1 MISIV
6 PLEEIHISIKDDPLP
21 VDIENFLIEA
31 DKRID
36 ELFDTERNRRVPRF
50 IPSNAGLLYRH
61 LSAILTEDICLGN
74 NYCEWGSG
82 YGVGVCLATMLGFN
96 SFGIEI
102 EPSLVSSSKALANEL
117 EIDVN
122 ILESDY
128 MPEGFEC
135 YEGSGGAELIKPENY
150 TFGSDSPQEIK

>member
-1 MISIV
+1 M
-6 PLEEIHISIKDDPLP
+6 
-21 VDIENFLIEA
+21 
-31 DKRID
+31 
-36 ELFDTERNRRVPRF
+36 
-50 IPSNAGLLYRH
+50 
-61 LSAILTEDICLGN
+61 
-74 NYCEWGSG
+74 
-82 YGVGVCLATMLGFN
+82 GVCLATILGFN

-150 TFGSDSPQEIK
+150 TFGSDSPQEITYPGMDITLDEVDVFFVYPWPAEQEFMQEFFEAVACDGAIFLMYLGDDEFGIYRKSAEPFD